1 MLDEFI
7 NSLLIHVDAMVIMI
21 QITPQIKSLFQKNT
35 ILSSKHNLTDL
46 QLKCFKL

>member
-21 QITPQIKSLFQKNT
+21 QITPQIKSLFQ
-35 ILSSKHNLTDL
+35 IQSSRPSTTL
-46 QLKCFKL
+46 QTYS